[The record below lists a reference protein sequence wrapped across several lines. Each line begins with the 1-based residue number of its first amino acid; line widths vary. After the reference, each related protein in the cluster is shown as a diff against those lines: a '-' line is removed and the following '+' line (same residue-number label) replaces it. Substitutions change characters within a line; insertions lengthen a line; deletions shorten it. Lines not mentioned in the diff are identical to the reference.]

1 LLLNALAGGFMLRF
15 GPQNVALLRH
25 AGAAPSISRNH
36 IFGLAPRRACCLGII
51 ELLLKF
57 GISFAALA
65 IDTSPHWEIISARAG
80 I

>member
-1 LLLNALAGGFMLRF
+1 MLRS

-25 AGAAPSISRNH
+25 AWTTASIPGDDV
-36 IFGLAPRRACCLGII
+36 FGLSPRQAYCLGII

-65 IDTSPHWEIISARAG
+65 IDTPPDCGIISAPAA